1 MVNESDDKLAQ
12 AHEAASKLS
21 TLFTG
26 WGIPGGIARILAGAV
41 IGALAAVAIMSQS
54 GCTVKL
60 DIMPSGEKHIDSS
73 FMLPQPVTV
82 TNQK

>member
-1 MVNESDDKLAQ
+1 MGNESDDKLAK
-12 AHEAASKLS
+12 AHDAASKLS

-60 DIMPSGEKHIDSS
+60 DILPSGEKHIDSS